1 MKGAIYMKRSF
12 VLILILA
19 VLFPLAPSAAVENQ
33 AIAAFIRGGNLWT
46 LIDGQETQV
55 TDSGKVFAKPQWSKD
70 GNWLVYQVEVP
81 TELQNGEKQSEVW
94 TYNIKTNEK
103 KKIFYNGY
111 SPKWAP
117 HKNVI
122 AYNDKGILDIYD
134 FKRFYNIA
142 TGVSD
147 FTWLPDGTGFLLSS
161 SGTLRPDGWS
171 SASLF
176 TKKVSDNYEDIVL
189 FGGVEP
195 FFTLPRE
202 IGTTEKNKLI
212 AVYAEQLNYSPSGK
226 WISLVVSPTASW
238 SMDSNMVCIIDNEG
252 KNFEVLDEM
261 ILDVGEPKWSPS
273 TDTIAYI
280 AGGGR
285 IVFGFKNKDLKIKE
299 MPVSGTY
306 TPDNYADLD
315 FNWVTD
321 KLLVSSRIK
330 EQEWTNDFSKHPL
343 PVLYSINI
351 ETKKQMKI
359 TNPPKGFG
367 DYAPQFIPSIK
378 KLVWLRGTS
387 ITGTKRNLWKANTD
401 GTEAT
406 EWLHDVEEI
415 VFYKNPERLSL

>member
-1 MKGAIYMKRSF
+1 MKRGIL
-12 VLILILA
+12 LIFIISI
-19 VLFPLAPSAAVENQ
+19 LFPLAPSAAVENQ
-33 AIAAFIRGGNLWT
+33 AKAAFIRDGNLWT
-46 LIDGQETQV
+46 LLDGQETQV
-55 TDSGKVFAKPQWSKD
+55 TKSANVLAKPQWSKD
-70 GNWLVYQVEVP
+70 GNWLVYQVESP
-81 TELQNGEKQSEVW
+81 SEMSNGERHSEIW
-94 TYNIKTNEK
+94 IYNIITNEK
-103 KKIFYNGY
+103 KKISNNGY

-122 AYNDKGILDIYD
+122 AYNDKGILDISD

-142 TGVSD
+142 TGISD

-176 TKKVSDNYEDIVL
+176 TKKVGDRYEDTIL

-202 IGTTEKNKLI
+202 IGTTDKNNII
-212 AVYAEQLNYSPSGK
+212 AVNAEQLTYSPSGN
-226 WISLVVSPTASW
+226 WISFVVSPTASW
-238 SMDSNMVCIIDNEG
+238 SMDSNMVCVIDKEG

-261 ILDVGEPKWSPS
+261 ILQVGQPKWAPS

-285 IVFGFKNKDLKIKE
+285 IVFGFKNKDLKVKE
-299 MPVSGTY
+299 MPALGTF

-315 FNWVTD
+315 FDWVTN
-321 KLLVSSRIK
+321 KLLVASRIK

-343 PVLYSINI
+343 PVLYSINVD
-351 ETKKQMKI
+351 TKKQIPI
-359 TNPPKGFG
+359 TSPPKGYG
-367 DYAPQFIPSIK
+367 DYAPQFIPNIK
-378 KLVWLRGTS
+378 KLVWLRGFS
-387 ITGTKRNLWKANTD
+387 ITDTKWDLWKANTD

-406 EWLHDVEEI
+406 EWLRDVQDI
-415 VFYKNPERLSL
+415 VFYE

>member
-1 MKGAIYMKRSF
+1 MIKA
-12 VLILILA
+12 VLFTLILA
-19 VLFPLAPSAAVENQ
+19 ILFPLAPSATVENQ
-33 AIAAFIRGGNLWT
+33 VKAAFIRDGNLWT
-46 LIDGQETQV
+46 LIDSQETQV
-55 TDSGKVFAKPQWSKD
+55 TDSGKVIAKPQWSTD
-70 GNWLVYQVEVP
+70 GNRLVYQVEAP
-81 TELQNGEKQSEVW
+81 SEFHKGEMQSEVW
-94 TYNIKTNEK
+94 TYNIQTDEK

-122 AYNDKGILDIYD
+122 AFNDKGILDISD
-134 FKRFYNIA
+134 SKRFYNIA

-147 FTWLPDGTGFLLSS
+147 FTWLPDGTAFLLSS

-176 TKKVSDNYEDIVL
+176 TKKLGDNYEDIIL

-202 IGTTEKNKLI
+202 IGTTDKNKLI
-212 AVYAEQLNYSPSGK
+212 AVYAEQLTYSPSGQ
-226 WISLVVSPTASW
+226 WISFVVSPTASW
-238 SMDSNMVCIIDNEG
+238 SMDSNMVCVIDKEG

-261 ILDVGEPKWSPS
+261 ILHIGEPKWAPS

-285 IVFGFKNKDLKIKE
+285 IVFGFKNKDLKVKE

-306 TPDNYADLD
+306 TPANYADLD

-321 KLLVSSRIK
+321 KLLVASRIK
-330 EQEWTNDFSKHPL
+330 EQEWNNDFSKHPL

-351 ETKKQMKI
+351 DTKKQLKI
-359 TNPPKGFG
+359 TSPPKGFG

-378 KLVWLRGTS
+378 KLVWLRGSS
-387 ITGTKRNLWKANTD
+387 ITDTKRDLWKANVD

-406 EWLHDVEEI
+406 EWLREIDEI
-415 VFYKNPERLSL
+415 VFYN